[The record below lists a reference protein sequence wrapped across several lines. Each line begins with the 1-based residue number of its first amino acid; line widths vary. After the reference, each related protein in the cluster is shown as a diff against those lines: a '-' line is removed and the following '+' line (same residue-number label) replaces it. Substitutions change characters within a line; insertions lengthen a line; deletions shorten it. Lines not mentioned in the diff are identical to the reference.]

1 GHPARATGDLPAA
14 RRRLPPAA
22 AGAVPRGPVDG
33 HPPRPHRPRR
43 TAHHRDRDRGGGG
56 GDAAAAA
63 GGHPRARAPSADV
76 TPEPLLLVGK
86 PGCHLC
92 EVMREVVSP
101 VAAEL
106 GLALAERD
114 VRSDPELDALYRNDI
129 PDRKSTR
136 LNSSHGWSSYAVFCL

>member
-1 GHPARATGDLPAA
+1 
-14 RRRLPPAA
+14 
-22 AGAVPRGPVDG
+22 V
-33 HPPRPHRPRR
+33 
-43 TAHHRDRDRGGGG
+43 TA
-56 GDAAAAA
+56 
-63 GGHPRARAPSADV
+63 
-76 TPEPLLLVGK
+76 EPLLLVGK

-129 PDRKSTR
+129 PVLLLGGREVARHRVTAADLRAR
-136 LNSSHGWSSYAVFCL
+136 LRSMSP

>member
-1 GHPARATGDLPAA
+1 MTSEA
-14 RRRLPPAA
+14 
-22 AGAVPRGPVDG
+22 
-33 HPPRPHRPRR
+33 
-43 TAHHRDRDRGGGG
+43 
-56 GDAAAAA
+56 
-63 GGHPRARAPSADV
+63 
-76 TPEPLLLVGK
+76 LLLVGK

-129 PDRKSTR
+129 PVLLLGGREVARHRVTAADLRAR
-136 LNSSHGWSSYAVFCL
+136 LRQMRSPSPY

>member
-1 GHPARATGDLPAA
+1 
-14 RRRLPPAA
+14 
-22 AGAVPRGPVDG
+22 
-33 HPPRPHRPRR
+33 
-43 TAHHRDRDRGGGG
+43 
-56 GDAAAAA
+56 
-63 GGHPRARAPSADV
+63 V
-76 TPEPLLLVGK
+76 TSEPLLLVGK

-129 PDRKSTR
+129 PVLLLGGREVARHRVTAADLRAR
-136 LNSSHGWSSYAVFCL
+136 LRAMRSPSPY

>member
-1 GHPARATGDLPAA
+1 MT
-14 RRRLPPAA
+14 
-22 AGAVPRGPVDG
+22 
-33 HPPRPHRPRR
+33 
-43 TAHHRDRDRGGGG
+43 
-56 GDAAAAA
+56 
-63 GGHPRARAPSADV
+63 S
-76 TPEPLLLVGK
+76 EPLLLVGK

-129 PDRKSTR
+129 PVLLLGGREVARHRVTAADLRAR
-136 LNSSHGWSSYAVFCL
+136 LRQMRSPSPY

>member
-1 GHPARATGDLPAA
+1 
-14 RRRLPPAA
+14 
-22 AGAVPRGPVDG
+22 
-33 HPPRPHRPRR
+33 
-43 TAHHRDRDRGGGG
+43 
-56 GDAAAAA
+56 
-63 GGHPRARAPSADV
+63 V
-76 TPEPLLLVGK
+76 TSEPLLLVGK

-129 PDRKSTR
+129 PVLLLGGREVARHRVTAEDLRAR
-136 LNSSHGWSSYAVFCL
+136 LRSLSP

>member
-1 GHPARATGDLPAA
+1 MT
-14 RRRLPPAA
+14 
-22 AGAVPRGPVDG
+22 V
-33 HPPRPHRPRR
+33 
-43 TAHHRDRDRGGGG
+43 
-56 GDAAAAA
+56 
-63 GGHPRARAPSADV
+63 
-76 TPEPLLLVGK
+76 EPLVLVGK

-129 PDRKSTR
+129 PVLLLGGREVARHRVTAADLRAR
-136 LNSSHGWSSYAVFCL
+136 LRSLLP